1 MTTGTGIRTDR
12 SQASGSDKTA
22 PRTPIIEARALTK
35 HFGGDRH
42 LFTRTPTVYA
52 VNDVSFSVA
61 AGETFAIVGESG
73 CGKSTLGRL
82 LLRLID
88 STQGRVLYQ
97 GRDITHLHG
106 APMQR
111 LRREMQLIFQDP
123 FASLNPGMTVGQ
135 IVGEPIALHR
145 LARHG
150 AERRE
155 RVAQLLRTVGLQP
168 AYADRYPHEF
178 SGGQRQRIGIARAL
192 AGEPKLIVGDEPVSA
207 LDVSVQAQVIN
218 LLETLKQDLGLTLIM
233 VAHDLAV
240 IRHMSDRVAVMYLGE
255 IVELADVDALFDA
268 PLHPYTQALLGAIPV
283 SSPHERRAR
292 AALTGDLPSP
302 TAPPPGCRFHPRCP
316 HAKPLCS
323 QERPASET
331 LGDGRRVAC
340 HFWREIQ
347 NAGGSAP
354 LATPASTKLGERL
367 AIYRQRQAEQAAQAG
382 QTAQAAQAAQA
393 APAAQ

>member
-1 MTTGTGIRTDR
+1 MTTRPTSRTPRTPGTN
-12 SQASGSDKTA
+12 A
-22 PRTPIIEARALTK
+22 PLTPIIEARALTK
-35 HFGGDRH
+35 HFGGERH
-42 LFTRTPTVYA
+42 LFTRTPVVYA
-52 VNDVSFSVA
+52 VNDVSFAVET
-61 AGETFAIVGESG
+61 GETFAIVGESG

-97 GRDITHLHG
+97 GQDITHLHG

-135 IVGEPIALHR
+135 IVGEPIALHG
-145 LARHG
+145 LARNG

-255 IVELADVDALFDA
+255 IVELAAVDALFDT

-323 QERPASET
+323 QERPPSET
-331 LGDGRRVAC
+331 LADGRRVAC

-347 NAGGSAP
+347 NAGGGAP
-354 LATPASTKLGERL
+354 LATVASTKLTERL
-367 AIYRQRQAEQAAQAG
+367 AIYRERQI
-382 QTAQAAQAAQA
+382 AQAASAAE
-393 APAAQ
+393 

>member
-1 MTTGTGIRTDR
+1 MLARARRTVRQAGAAEGADMTSLKHI
-12 SQASGSDKTA
+12 A
-22 PRTPIIEARALTK
+22 TPILEASALTK
-35 HFGGDRH
+35 RFGGERQM
-42 LFTRTPTVYA
+42 FARTPTVHA
-52 VNDVSFSVA
+52 VNEVSFAVQT
-61 AGETFAIVGESG
+61 GGTFAIVGESG
-73 CGKSTLGRL
+73 CGKSTLRRL

-88 STQGRVLYQ
+88 TTQGRVLYQ
-97 GRDITHLHG
+97 GEDITYQQG
-106 APMQR
+106 APLRR
-111 LRREMQLIFQDP
+111 LRREMQIIFQDP

-145 LARHG
+145 LARNG

-192 AGEPKLIVGDEPVSA
+192 AGEPQLIVGDEPVSA

-331 LGDGRRVAC
+331 
-340 HFWREIQ
+340 
-347 NAGGSAP
+347 
-354 LATPASTKLGERL
+354 
-367 AIYRQRQAEQAAQAG
+367 
-382 QTAQAAQAAQA
+382 
-393 APAAQ
+393 

>member
-1 MTTGTGIRTDR
+1 MTANRAGIVTRTAL
-12 SQASGSDKTA
+12 ASDADFGRAS
-22 PRTPIIEARALTK
+22 PLTPILEARALTK
-35 HFGGDRH
+35 HFGGERH
-42 LFTRTPTVYA
+42 LFTRTPVVYA
-52 VNDVSFSVA
+52 VNDVSFSVG

-97 GRDITHLHG
+97 GQDITHLHG
-106 APMQR
+106 APMRR

-145 LARHG
+145 LARNG

-255 IVELADVDALFDA
+255 IVELADVDALFDT

-347 NAGGSAP
+347 NAGGGAP
-354 LATPASTKLGERL
+354 LATPPSTKLTQRL
-367 AIYRQRQAEQAAQAG
+367 AIYRERQAAQSA
-382 QTAQAAQAAQA
+382 QTANAAG
-393 APAAQ
+393 

>member
-1 MTTGTGIRTDR
+1 MTDR
-12 SQASGSDKTA
+12 SDPSHAVGVGV
-22 PRTPIIEARALTK
+22 PRAPIIEARALTR
-35 HFGGDRH
+35 HFGGARH
-42 LFTRTPTVYA
+42 LFTRTPVVYA
-52 VNDVSFSVA
+52 VNDVSFAVE

-135 IVGEPIALHR
+135 IVGEPVALHR
-145 LARHG
+145 LARNG

-255 IVELADVDALFDA
+255 IVELADVDALFDT

-283 SSPHERRAR
+283 SNPHERRTR
-292 AALTGDLPSP
+292 AALSGDLPSP

-316 HAKPLCS
+316 HARPLCS

-331 LGDGRRVAC
+331 LADGRRVAC

-347 NAGGSAP
+347 NAGGGAP
-354 LATPASTKLGERL
+354 LAARVSTKLTERL
-367 AIYRQRQAEQAAQAG
+367 AIYRERQAAQA
-382 QTAQAAQAAQA
+382 TSAAG
-393 APAAQ
+393 

>member
-1 MTTGTGIRTDR
+1 MPSAGAGAAPLKPD
-12 SQASGSDKTA
+12 A
-22 PRTPIIEARALTK
+22 PRAPIIEARALTK
-35 HFGGDRH
+35 HFGGERH
-42 LFTRTPTVYA
+42 LFTRTPVVYA
-52 VNDVSFSVA
+52 VNDVSFSVG

-97 GRDITHLHG
+97 GKDITHLHG

-111 LRREMQLIFQDP
+111 LRRDMQLIFQDP

-135 IVGEPIALHR
+135 IVGEPVALHG
-145 LARHG
+145 LARNG

-168 AYADRYPHEF
+168 AYAERYPHEF

-255 IVELADVDALFDA
+255 IVELADVDALFDT

-292 AALTGDLPSP
+292 VALSGDLPSP

-316 HAKPLCS
+316 HAKPLCT
-323 QERPASET
+323 QQQPVSET
-331 LGDGRRVAC
+331 LDGGRRVAC

-347 NAGGSAP
+347 NAGGGVP
-354 LATPASTKLGERL
+354 LAARASTKLAERL
-367 AIYRQRQAEQAAQAG
+367 AIYRERQAAQTADV
-382 QTAQAAQAAQA
+382 AQAAQVAAA
-393 APAAQ
+393 E